1 MNILIING
9 CNLNLLG
16 TREPSIYGKESY
28 KDLSNYIKKLSK
40 EISFKYK
47 MVQSNY
53 EGQIIEWIQ
62 RAPEK
67 YDAVI
72 INPGAF
78 THYSYGIRDAISSI
92 NLKVIEVH
100 LSNINEREEFRK
112 ISVIKD
118 VCYKQIT
125 GLHFESYKEAIKILI
140 GGKNNA

>member
-62 RAPEK
+62 RAPKK

-140 GGKNNA
+140 GGTNNA